1 MALVSCRQIEGFR
14 VCALLDNKR
23 NKTGSTNMQERGK
36 FLYHHMPTVVKI
48 TKKYSQLVYILQII
62 CAVYLG
68 LFSQTFLAKF

>member
-1 MALVSCRQIEGFR
+1 
-14 VCALLDNKR
+14 
-23 NKTGSTNMQERGK
+23 MQECGK

-68 LFSQTFLAKF
+68 LFSLTSLAKF